1 MSYTGFV
8 PEDDTVKTTIYI
20 DISKKRPVVVLKP
33 TEEDKKKSN
42 IKEEFL
48 IWKYWDYGL
57 QCKINKEARVTNV
70 ATQQVEVDIEKLH
83 EAKLRYLLK
92 DWSFKD
98 DTGNKVALKRSGN
111 KLTDEAFKKVTRME
125 PMMLLAF
132 FERLDRILYL
142 GEDEEKK
149 F

>member
-1 MSYTGFV
+1 MNYFIKD
-8 PEDDTVKTTIYI
+8 EDTVKTTIYI
-20 DISKKRPVVVLKP
+20 DTSKKRPIVVLEP
-33 TEEDKKKSN
+33 TEEDKKRATL
-42 IKEEFL
+42 KEEFM

-70 ATQQVEVDIEKLH
+70 ATQQVEIDIEKLH
-83 EAKLRYLLK
+83 EAKIRYLLK

-98 DTGNKVALKRSGN
+98 DTGNKVELKRGAE
-111 KLTDEAFKKVTRME
+111 KLTDDAFKKVTKLE

-132 FERLDRILYL
+132 FEKLDRALYL

-149 F
+149 S